1 MKKLLSSIVLTL
13 CVFTMVGQTIVNTSV
28 ENRKVILEE
37 FTGIHCVFCPQGHVI
52 AQAIKDANEG
62 NVFLV
67 NIHQGNFANPS
78 GSEPDFRTPFG
89 DAIAGQSGLT
99 GYPAGTVNRHRFP
112 GQEQGNGTAM
122 SRGSWGTAAT
132 QIMAEES
139 YANVAVEAS
148 IDVLNSEIVVH
159 VEAYY
164 TGDSPENTN
173 LLNVMLL
180 QNNTLGPQT
189 GGNMGNNYVHQHRLI
204 DMITG
209 QWGVTI
215 NNTTAGSFID
225 ETYTFPIPANYNN
238 VPVVLADIEVVAFIT
253 ETHQEIVSGNGCL
266 PSFSNLPLDNDA
278 NVQEIE
284 EISDQC
290 GLDFGPRVKVQNN
303 GDNTLTSI
311 DFEYSVNS
319 GTPATYTWNG
329 SIDSYQV
336 ETIELP
342 GIPYTIEANNTVEVS
357 IGNDDDNT
365 NNNANSSFGTSDITS
380 TNYITLLLNT
390 DNHGDQT
397 TWSIKDP
404 SGDVIFSGGP
414 YDDNTTINLPM
425 TLPEGGC
432 HAFRL
437 IDAGGNGSGSV
448 VVYDSN
454 SDVIY
459 NSPGSYGA
467 GAEAS
472 FTADGVLSVNS
483 NVLDKVSIYPNPTN
497 SILNIKNAENASIEV
512 YDVLGKLLYTQSN
525 IAFNE
530 QINVSNFQV
539 GTYFIKL
546 SKEGQVSTER
556 IIVTK

>member
-1 MKKLLSSIVLTL
+1 MKKLISSIVLTL
-13 CVFTMVGQTIVNTSV
+13 SVFTMIGQTIVNTSV
-28 ENRKVILEE
+28 ENKKVILEE

-52 AQAIKDANEG
+52 AQNIKDLNEG

-67 NIHQGNFANPS
+67 NIHQGSFASPN

-89 DAIAGQSGLT
+89 NGIAGQSGLT
-99 GYPAGTVNRHRFP
+99 GYPAGTVNRHLFP
-112 GQEQGNGTAM
+112 GQQQGSGTAM
-122 SRGSWGTAAT
+122 SRGSWSSAASE
-132 QIMAEES
+132 IMNETS
-139 YANVAVEAS
+139 YVNVAAEATL
-148 IDVLNSEIVVH
+148 DVVNSEIVVH

-215 NNTTAGSFID
+215 NNTTEGSFIN

-253 ETHQEIVSGNGCL
+253 ETHQEIISGNGCY
-266 PSFSNLPLDNDA
+266 PTFINLPLANDA

-303 GDNTLTSI
+303 GDNTLTTL

-329 SIDSYQV
+329 NIDSYQI
-336 ETIELP
+336 ETIALP
-342 GIPYTIEANNTVEVS
+342 GIAYTIEANNTIEVS
-357 IGNDDDNT
+357 IANDDDNA
-365 NNNANSSFGTSDITS
+365 NNNASSTFGETNLAS
-380 TNYITLLLNT
+380 TNYLNLLLNT
-390 DNHGDQT
+390 DDHGDQT
-397 TWSIKDP
+397 TWEIKNP
-404 SGDVIFSGGP
+404 SGDVVFSGGP
-414 YDDNTTINLPM
+414 YDDNTNVNLPIV
-425 TLPEGGC
+425 LQEGGC
-432 HAFRL
+432 HSFRI
-437 IDAGGNGSGSV
+437 IDAGGNGSSSIV
-448 VVYDSN
+448 LYDSN

-459 NSPGSYGA
+459 SSPGSYGA
-467 GAEAS
+467 GAETS
-472 FTADGVLSVNS
+472 FISDGVLGVNS
-483 NVLDKVSIYPNPTN
+483 NALEEVSIYPNPTN

-512 YDVLGKLLYTQSN
+512 YDVLGKLILSKTN

-530 QINVSNFQV
+530 QVNVSKLQT

-546 SKEGQVSTER
+546 SKENQVSTER
-556 IIVTK
+556 FIVSK

>member
-13 CVFTMVGQTIVNTSV
+13 CVFSMVGQTIVNTSV

-52 AQAIKDANEG
+52 AQGIKNANEG
-62 NVFLV
+62 NVFIV
-67 NIHQGNFANPS
+67 NIHQGNFAVPS
-78 GSEPDFRTPFG
+78 GSQPDFRTPFG

-112 GQEQGNGTAM
+112 GHEQGSGTAM

-266 PSFSNLPLDNDA
+266 PSFSNLPLANDA

-290 GLDFGPRVKVQNN
+290 GLDFAPRVKVQNN
-303 GDNTLTSI
+303 GNNPVSTLE
-311 DFEYSVNS
+311 FEYSVNS
-319 GTPATYTWNG
+319 GTPATYTWSGN
-329 SIDSYQV
+329 IDSYQV

-357 IGNDDDNT
+357 IADDDDNT
-365 NNNANSSFGTSDITS
+365 NNNAASTFGTSDLTS
-380 TNYITLLLNT
+380 TNYITLLLNA

-432 HAFRL
+432 HAFR
-437 IDAGGNGSGSV
+437 IVDAGGNGSGSV

-454 SDVIY
+454 NDIIY
-459 NSPGSYGA
+459 NSSGSYGA

-472 FTADGVLSVNS
+472 FTADGVLSVSS

-525 IAFNE
+525 ITFNE